1 MRRTVLSLGLALPL
15 LAAAGLSSGTALAQA
30 QTPQSTETQQAV
42 PQDAPTAQRQDQEN
56 GAGPDRGAPELQAP
70 VPETQSAGENQQRQA
85 PNSTAPQQPTGTP
98 TAPQPTV
105 APEPVAPIPAPG
117 PLGNQGQ
124 LSAEEQELEAAL
136 KNQRIQGRISIPNQT
151 AGTLVQPAGR
161 DWRVFHNR
169 TLTWTGGIAVLGTAG
184 LLALFFLLRGRI
196 RVTSGFSGRMMLRFT
211 FLERAVHW
219 MTASTFLVLMASGLN
234 LTFGRYLIRPLIGPQ
249 AFTDLSHYGKIAHN
263 FLAFPFT
270 LGVVLMF
277 LLWAKDNIPNKQDW
291 VWVRQFGG
299 AVGDKHPP
307 AHRFN
312 AGQKAI
318 FWVTVGGGALVA
330 VSGYLLVFPFTVL
343 DVNGQQWG
351 HMVHGVLSML
361 MIATMLAH
369 IYLGTLGIEGSF
381 SAMGSGKVDYNW
393 AREHHSLWVEDEV
406 TKAHETVR
414 PSSSAPRAAGAD

>member
-1 MRRTVLSLGLALPL
+1 MRRAVLSLALALPL
-15 LAAAGLSSGTALAQA
+15 MAAGLPAGPALAQA
-30 QTPQSTETQQAV
+30 PQSAETQQAV
-42 PQDAPTAQRQDQEN
+42 PQNTPTTQRQEQDN
-56 GAGPDRGAPELQAP
+56 GAGPDKGAPELQAP

-98 TAPQPTV
+98 TAPQAEV
-105 APEPVAPIPAPG
+105 APTPVTPIPAPP

-124 LSAEEQELEAAL
+124 LSAEEQELQAAL
-136 KNQRIQGRISIPNQT
+136 KDQRIQGRISIPNQT
-151 AGTLVQPAGR
+151 AGNLVQPAGR
-161 DWRVFHNR
+161 DWRVFHNQ
-169 TLTWTGGIAVLGTAG
+169 TLAWTGGIAVLGTTA

-196 RVTSGFSGRMMLRFT
+196 RVASGFSGRMMLRFN
-211 FLERAVHW
+211 FLERMVHW
-219 MTASTFLVLMASGLN
+219 MTASTFLVLMFSGLN

-249 AFTDLSHYGKIAHN
+249 AFTTLSDYGKMAHN
-263 FLAFPFT
+263 FLSFPFT

-277 LLWAKDNIPNKQDW
+277 LLWVKGNIPNKQDW
-291 VWVRQFGG
+291 AWIRQFGG
-299 AVGDKHPP
+299 MVGSGHPA

-330 VSGYLLVFPFTVL
+330 ASGYVLVFPFTVT

-351 HMVHGVLSML
+351 HMVHGVLSMV

-369 IYLGTLGIEGSF
+369 IYIGTLGIEGSF
-381 SAMGSGKVDYNW
+381 SAMGSGQVDYNW

-406 TKAHETVR
+406 AKAHETVR
-414 PSSSAPRAAGAD
+414 PGGSAPRAAGAD